1 MTGERGGS
9 GVEKWGNG
17 DGNVLFQRYAGRMP
31 GSIHGSERDYKIN
44 RLRRIRIAL
53 QAAAFMVHLK
63 KLGRVVNIMTNK
75 RLLINQ
81 KVMLFTIGS
90 FL

>member
-53 QAAAFMVHLK
+53 RAVVFVVYLK
-63 KLGRVVNIMTNK
+63 KSGRVVNIMTNK

>member
-1 MTGERGGS
+1 M
-9 GVEKWGNG
+9 V
-17 DGNVLFQRYAGRMP
+17 
-31 GSIHGSERDYKIN
+31 
-44 RLRRIRIAL
+44 
-53 QAAAFMVHLK
+53 FMVYLK
-63 KLGRVVNIMTNK
+63 KSGRVVNIMTNK

>member
-1 MTGERGGS
+1 
-9 GVEKWGNG
+9 
-17 DGNVLFQRYAGRMP
+17 MP

-63 KLGRVVNIMTNK
+63 KSGRVVNIMTNK